1 MRRLVYVRSLTV
13 MLCVL
18 GLGIGVGVI
27 VSQSSG
33 ARDTPF
39 WTETSPTAIPLV
51 QVPNFADMAEHL
63 KPSVVNMSTTQ
74 VVKGQRRSTPR
85 LPFPSPFGERDPF
98 EEFFDR
104 FFGGENPRG
113 ENPQR
118 EFRGRSLGSGFIIN
132 REGYIV
138 TNNHVV
144 ENAADIKVSLSDKEE
159 YAAKVIG
166 RDPKTDVALIKIDA
180 KKDLPAVPL
189 GDSSKLR
196 VGEWVMAIGN
206 PFGLGHTV
214 TTGIVSAK
222 GRIIGAGPYD
232 DFIQTDASINPG
244 NSGGPLFNMN
254 GEVVGI
260 NTAIIASGQ
269 GIGFAIPINVAKDLL
284 VPLREKGRVVR
295 GWLGVQVQGI
305 TADLAKSFGLERE
318 RGALVADVMA
328 DTPAEKAGIER
339 GDIIVEFNGR
349 KIEEMNDLPRAVAAT
364 PPNTDV
370 PVKILRK
377 GQEKVMQ
384 VKVAELKD
392 KEERVASSG
401 GTLEESLGLTVQELT
416 PEIARS
422 LRVNEAKGLVVTN
435 VEEGTPADE
444 AGLRRGDVIV
454 EVNQKKVDN
463 LRDYQAALGRVGSA
477 DSLLLLVRRAGNV
490 LYVAL
495 KMTK

>member
-1 MRRLVYVRSLTV
+1 M
-13 MLCVL
+13 
-18 GLGIGVGVI
+18 
-27 VSQSSG
+27 
-33 ARDTPF
+33 
-39 WTETSPTAIPLV
+39 
-51 QVPNFADMAEHL
+51 
-63 KPSVVNMSTTQ
+63 
-74 VVKGQRRSTPR
+74 
-85 LPFPSPFGERDPF
+85 
-98 EEFFDR
+98 
-104 FFGGENPRG
+104 
-113 ENPQR
+113 
-118 EFRGRSLGSGFIIN
+118 
-132 REGYIV
+132 

-144 ENAADIKVSLSDKEE
+144 ENASDIKVSLSDKEE

-180 KKDLPAVPL
+180 KKDLPAVAL

-269 GIGFAIPINVAKDLL
+269 GIGFAIPINVAKELL
-284 VPLREKGRVVR
+284 VPLRDKGRVVR
-295 GWLGVQVQGI
+295 GWLGVQVQGV
-305 TADLAKSFGLERE
+305 TPELAKSFGLDRE

-349 KIEEMNDLPRAVAAT
+349 RIEEMNDLPRVVATT
-364 PPNTDV
+364 PPNADV

-377 GQEKVMQ
+377 GQEKVVQ

-392 KEERVASSG
+392 KEERVAASSG

-422 LRVNEAKGLVVTN
+422 LRVNESKGLVVTN
-435 VEEGTPADE
+435 VEEGSPADE
-444 AGLRRGDVIV
+444 VGLRRGDVIV

-463 LRDYQAALGRVGSA
+463 LRDYRAALGRVGSA
-477 DSLLLLVRRAGNV
+477 DSLLLLVRRGGNV

>member
-1 MRRLVYVRSLTV
+1 MRRSVHARSLTV
-13 MLCVL
+13 MLGVL
-18 GLGIGVGVI
+18 CLGIGVGVM
-27 VSQSSG
+27 VKQSSG

-39 WTETSPTAIPLV
+39 WMETRPAQMPVV

-74 VVKGQRRSTPR
+74 VVKGQRRTMPR
-85 LPFPSPFGERDPF
+85 MPFPSPFGERDPF
-98 EEFFDR
+98 EEFFER
-104 FFGGENPRG
+104 FFGG

-118 EFRGRSLGSGFIIN
+118 EFRRRSLGSGFIIN
-132 REGYIV
+132 SEGYIV

-144 ENAADIKVSLSDKEE
+144 ENASDIKVSLSDKEE
-159 YAAKVIG
+159 YDAKVIG
-166 RDPKTDVALIKIDA
+166 RDPRTDVALIKIEA
-180 KKDLPAVPL
+180 KKELAAVAL
-189 GDSSKLR
+189 GDSGKLR

-260 NTAIIASGQ
+260 NTAIIATGQ
-269 GIGFAIPINVAKDLL
+269 GIGFAIPINVAKDMLI
-284 VPLREKGRVVR
+284 PLRERGRVVR
-295 GWLGVQVQGI
+295 GWLGVQVQAI
-305 TADLAKSFGLERE
+305 TPELAKSFGLERE
-318 RGALVADVMA
+318 RGALVADVMP
-328 DTPAEKAGIER
+328 DTPAEKAKIER

-349 KIEEMNDLPRAVAAT
+349 KIEEMNDLPRAVAST
-364 PPNTDV
+364 PPNSEV
-370 PVKILRK
+370 PVKLLRK
-377 GQEKVMQ
+377 GQEKVVH
-384 VKVAELKD
+384 VKVAELK
-392 KEERVASSG
+392 EERVAASG
-401 GTLEESLGLTVQELT
+401 GTLEESLGMTVQELT

-422 LRVNEAKGLVVTN
+422 LRVTESKGLVVTN
-435 VEEGTPADE
+435 VDEGSPADE
-444 AGLRRGDVIV
+444 AGIRRGDVIV
-454 EVNQKKVDN
+454 EVNQRKVEN

-477 DSLLLLVRRAGNV
+477 DSLLLLVRRGGNV

-495 KMTK
+495 KMAK